1 MTSENG
7 SHSAAQGASL
17 NRIHELSRAFQ
28 ASRILLTAYELGIF
42 SAVGEKQKTSAE
54 VAVAIKADQ
63 RATDR
68 LLNALCAL
76 ELLAKSGDAYSNL
89 PAAAKYLIEGKPD
102 YLAGLMHTVHLWD
115 SWSTLTEAV
124 RRGGTVR
131 SRSVF
136 EEDERWLKAFIAA
149 MHGRAVEEAPSVV
162 AQIDLRGVFDVLDVG
177 GGSGAFSMAF
187 VRAKDD
193 LRATVF
199 DLPGVVPLTREYIEQ
214 AGLVERISIIP
225 GDYARDE
232 LGSGFD
238 LAFLSAIIHSNSYDQ
253 NQELVHKV
261 SRCLKTGGRIVI
273 SDFIMEDNRFEPIT
287 GALFALNMLTG
298 TPRGDTYTES
308 EIKRWMHQAG
318 FVFNQRIDLGRGRS
332 LMIGTVRQQRA

>member
-1 MTSENG
+1 MNETG
-7 SHSAAQGASL
+7 SHSTDQGAL
-17 NRIHELSRAFQ
+17 PNRIHELSRAFQ
-28 ASRILLTAYELGIF
+28 ASRILLTAYELGVF
-42 SAVGEKQKTSAE
+42 SVLGENQKTSAE

-76 ELLAKSGDAYSNL
+76 ELLAKSGDGFSNR

-124 RRGGTVR
+124 RRGGTIRRR
-131 SRSVF
+131 SGF
-136 EEDERWLKAFIAA
+136 EEDEEWVKAFIAA
-149 MHGRAVEEAPSVV
+149 MHGRAVEEAASVV
-162 AQIDLRGVFDVLDVG
+162 AQVDLTGVSDVLDVG

-187 VRAKDD
+187 VRAKDG
-193 LRATVF
+193 LRAAVF
-199 DLPGVVPLTREYIEQ
+199 DLPGVVPLTRKYVEQ
-214 AGLVERISIIP
+214 AGLTERIGVIP
-225 GDYARDE
+225 GDYTRDE
-232 LGSGFD
+232 LGRGFD

-273 SDFIMEDNRFEPIT
+273 SDFIMEDNRFEPMT

-298 TPRGDTYTES
+298 TPRGDTYTET
-308 EIKRWMHQAG
+308 EVRRWLQQAG
-318 FVFNQRIDLGRGRS
+318 FVFNERIDLGRGRS
-332 LMIGTVRQQRA
+332 LMIGAVGQQRA

>member
-1 MTSENG
+1 
-7 SHSAAQGASL
+7 
-17 NRIHELSRAFQ
+17 
-28 ASRILLTAYELGIF
+28 
-42 SAVGEKQKTSAE
+42 
-54 VAVAIKADQ
+54 
-63 RATDR
+63 
-68 LLNALCAL
+68 
-76 ELLAKSGDAYSNL
+76 
-89 PAAAKYLIEGKPD
+89 
-102 YLAGLMHTVHLWD
+102 
-115 SWSTLTEAV
+115 
-124 RRGGTVR
+124 
-131 SRSVF
+131 
-136 EEDERWLKAFIAA
+136 
-149 MHGRAVEEAPSVV
+149 
-162 AQIDLRGVFDVLDVG
+162 
-177 GGSGAFSMAF
+177 
-187 VRAKDD
+187 
-193 LRATVF
+193 
-199 DLPGVVPLTREYIEQ
+199 VPLTREYIEQ